1 MKKTYIM
8 ILAGLAIVG
17 ATTTY
22 CFSQSNQEIAIPT
35 PAAAEAVVATE
46 APAPAPAKPA
56 EVSEEDAKKAFS
68 YFIGYRFGQEVS
80 AGATTLSIEDFDK
93 DTFFQAL
100 SDSLSGQQPS
110 VDQAAI
116 EAGMNAFVMAMQKRE
131 QVKAE
136 ANLAAGKAYQEEFA
150 KGEGVTKTDSGLL
163 YRVIT
168 AGEGA
173 KYNPETDGPGALCNV
188 SYEGKLID
196 GTVFDK
202 SPTPVDMPIDR
213 VVPGFSE
220 ALKLMP
226 VGSTWEVC
234 IPSELAYGPQGP
246 GPIGNNS
253 TLIFTITLNGISKAP
268 EPQPHAQS
276 LQQLPPE
283 ILQQL
288 QQQGLEI
295 EDEATPAEEP
305 VEETSEEPAGEPLPA
320 PASADA
326 EAAPQEA
333 PAEEP
338 AGEPEPAPAPA
349 EAEAEAAPQELP
361 AEESF

>member
-1 MKKTYIM
+1 M

-22 CFSQSNQEIAIPT
+22 CFSQSNQEIAVTT
-35 PAAAEAVVATE
+35 PAPAEAVVAAE
-46 APAPAPAKPA
+46 ATLPGVPAMAPS
-56 EVSEEDAKKAFS
+56 EVSEDDAKKAFS

-80 AGATTLSIEDFDK
+80 AGATTLSVNDFDK
-93 DTFFQAL
+93 DAFFQAL
-100 SDSLSGQQPS
+100 SDSLAGKQPS
-110 VDQAAI
+110 MDQAAI
-116 EAGMNAFVMAMQKRE
+116 ENGMNAFVMTMQKRE

-150 KGEGVTKTDSGLL
+150 KAEGVTKTDSGLL

-188 SYEGKLID
+188 TYEGKLID

-202 SPTPVDMPIDR
+202 SPAPIDMPVDR

-246 GPIGNNS
+246 APIGNNS
-253 TLIFTITLNGISKAP
+253 TLIFTITLNSISKAP
-268 EPQPHAQS
+268 EPVMTENS

-295 EDEATPAEEP
+295 QDE
-305 VEETSEEPAGEPLPA
+305 
-320 PASADA
+320 
-326 EAAPQEA
+326 EA
-333 PAEEP
+333 PAEET
-338 AGEPEPAPAPA
+338 AEEPLPAPA
-349 EAEAEAAPQELP
+349 EAEAATPEAD
-361 AEESF
+361 SF

>member
-17 ATTTY
+17 ASTTY
-22 CFSQSNQEIAIPT
+22 CFSQSNQELAPEAT
-35 PAAAEAVVATE
+35 AAPAPVAAQPAPAAAT
-46 APAPAPAKPA
+46 APAAPVTPTNID
-56 EVSEEDAKKAFS
+56 EDDARKAFS

-80 AGATTLSIEDFDK
+80 AGASTLTADDFDQ

-100 SDSLSGQQPS
+100 EDSLAGKQPS
-110 VDQAAI
+110 MDQAQI
-116 EAGMNAFVMAMQKRE
+116 EAGMNAFVMAMQLRE
-131 QVKAE
+131 QAKAE
-136 ANLAAGKAYQEEFA
+136 ANMAAGKAYQEEYA
-150 KGEGVTKTDSGLL
+150 TGEGVSRTDSGLL

-168 AGEGA
+168 AGQGP
-173 KYNPETDGPGALCNV
+173 KYNPETDGPGAICSV
-188 SYEGKLID
+188 TYEGKLID

-202 SPTPVDMPIDR
+202 SEQPIDMPIDR

-246 GPIGNNS
+246 AAIGNNS
-253 TLIFTITLNGISKAP
+253 TLVFTITLNGISKAP
-268 EPQPHAQS
+268 EPQMGTQP

-288 QQQGLEI
+288 QAQGLEI
-295 EDEATPAEEP
+295 QPEDAPATAELPAEQ
-305 VEETSEEPAGEPLPA
+305 LPA
-320 PASADA
+320 PAA
-326 EAAPQEA
+326 EAPAPAAPEA
-333 PAEEP
+333 PAEG
-338 AGEPEPAPAPA
+338 AIAPAD
-349 EAEAEAAPQELP
+349 
-361 AEESF
+361 SF

>member
-8 ILAGLAIVG
+8 ILAGLAIAG

-22 CFSQSNQEIAIPT
+22 CFSQGSPE
-35 PAAAEAVVATE
+35 EV
-46 APAPAPAKPA
+46 APAPAEAAVAAPAADPTA
-56 EVSEEDAKKAFS
+56 PVTPTTISEEDARKAFS

-80 AGATTLSIEDFDK
+80 AGATTLTAEDFDK

-100 SDSLSGQQPS
+100 ADSLSGSEPTF
-110 VDQAAI
+110 DQAAI
-116 EAGMNAFVMAMQKRE
+116 EAGMNAFVNTMQQRE
-131 QVKAE
+131 KIKSD

-173 KYNPETDGPGALCNV
+173 SYNPETDGPGALCNV
-188 SYEGKLID
+188 SYEGKLIN

-202 SPTPVDMPIDR
+202 SPAPIDMPIDR

-246 GPIGNNS
+246 APIGNNS

-268 EPQPHAQS
+268 EAPQMGAQS

-295 EDEATPAEEP
+295 EPE
-305 VEETSEEPAGEPLPA
+305 EET
-320 PASADA
+320 AD
-326 EAAPQEA
+326 A

-338 AGEPEPAPAPA
+338 AGEPLPEPAPA
-349 EAEAEAAPQELP
+349 ETAPQEMP

>member
-22 CFSQSNQEIAIPT
+22 CFSQSNQEIAVTT
-35 PAAAEAVVATE
+35 PAEAEAMVAPE
-46 APAPAPAKPA
+46 AAAPANTA
-56 EVSEEDAKKAFS
+56 EVSAEDAKKAFS

-80 AGATTLSIEDFDK
+80 AGATTLTVDDFDK
-93 DTFFQAL
+93 DMFFQAL

-110 VDQAAI
+110 MDQASI
-116 EAGMNAFVMAMQKRE
+116 EAGMNTFVMAMQKRE

-150 KGEGVTKTDSGLL
+150 KGEGVTKTESGLL

-188 SYEGKLID
+188 TYEGKLID

-202 SPTPVDMPIDR
+202 SQAPVDMPIDR

-220 ALKLMP
+220 ALKSMP

-253 TLIFTITLNGISKAP
+253 TLIFTITLNSISKAQA
-268 EPQPHAQS
+268 PQMGTQS

-295 EDEATPAEEP
+295 QPDEEAEEA
-305 VEETSEEPAGEPLPA
+305 EEEAPAGEPLPA
-320 PASADA
+320 PAE
-326 EAAPQEA
+326 EAAPQEM
-333 PAEEP
+333 
-338 AGEPEPAPAPA
+338 
-349 EAEAEAAPQELP
+349 P

>member
-1 MKKTYIM
+1 M

-22 CFSQSNQEIAIPT
+22 CFSQSNQDIAVTT
-35 PAAAEAVVATE
+35 PAPAEAVVAAE
-46 APAPAPAKPA
+46 SAAPAITA
-56 EVSEEDAKKAFS
+56 EVSADDAKKAFS

-80 AGATTLSIEDFDK
+80 AGATTLTVDDFDK

-100 SDSLSGQQPS
+100 SDSLSGAQPS
-110 VDQAAI
+110 MDQAAI
-116 EAGMNAFVMAMQKRE
+116 EAGMNTFVVNMQKRE

-150 KGEGVTKTDSGLL
+150 KGEGVVKTESGLL
-163 YRVIT
+163 YRVVS

-188 SYEGKLID
+188 MYEGKLID

-202 SPTPVDMPIDR
+202 SPAPIDMPIDR

-246 GPIGNNS
+246 APIGNNS
-253 TLIFTITLNGISKAP
+253 TLIFTITLNSISKAP
-268 EPQPHAQS
+268 EPQMGSQS

-295 EDEATPAEEP
+295 EPEDT
-305 VEETSEEPAGEPLPA
+305 
-320 PASADA
+320 
-326 EAAPQEA
+326 
-333 PAEEP
+333 AEEP
-338 AGEPEPAPAPA
+338 AGETLPAPA
-349 EAEAEAAPQELP
+349 EAEQEHAPAAV
-361 AEESF
+361 

>member
-22 CFSQSNQEIAIPT
+22 CFSQGNQEIAPIENQPAAEMT
-35 PAAAEAVVATE
+35 QPAQPGMPVAAAE
-46 APAPAPAKPA
+46 
-56 EVSEEDAKKAFS
+56 VSTEDAKKAFS

-80 AGATTLSIEDFDK
+80 AGATTLTVDDFDK
-93 DTFFQAL
+93 DTFFLAL
-100 SDSLSGQQPS
+100 SESLEGKQPTM
-110 VDQAAI
+110 DQATI

-150 KGEGVTKTDSGLL
+150 KNEGVTKTESGLL

-168 AGEGA
+168 PGEGRTYDA
-173 KYNPETDGPGALCNV
+173 ATDGQDAICSV
-188 SYEGKLID
+188 VYEGKLIN
-196 GTVFDK
+196 GNVFDK
-202 SPTPVDMPIDR
+202 SETPIEMPINR

-226 VGSTWEVC
+226 IGSTWEVC
-234 IPSELAYGPQGP
+234 IPSDLAYGPQGP
-246 GPIGNNS
+246 GVIGNNS
-253 TLIFTITLNGISKAP
+253 TLIFTITLNNITKAEAP
-268 EPQPHAQS
+268 AMNSQS

-295 EDEATPAEEP
+295 QPDDE
-305 VEETSEEPAGEPLPA
+305 
-320 PASADA
+320 
-326 EAAPQEA
+326 EA
-333 PAEEP
+333 PAEE
-338 AGEPEPAPAPA
+338 AEEVTEEPAPAPA
-349 EAEAEAAPQELP
+349 PEAPQAP
-361 AEESF
+361 AVLDESQSF

>member
-1 MKKTYIM
+1 M

-22 CFSQSNQEIAIPT
+22 CFSQSNQEIAVTT
-35 PAAAEAVVATE
+35 PAAPEAVVATE
-46 APAPAPAKPA
+46 TPAPATPA
-56 EVSEEDAKKAFS
+56 EISAEDAKKAFS

-80 AGATTLSIEDFDK
+80 AGATTLTIEDFDK

-110 VDQAAI
+110 MDQAAI
-116 EAGMNAFVMAMQKRE
+116 EAGMNTFVMTMQKRE

-168 AGEGA
+168 AGEGTS
-173 KYNPETDGPGALCNV
+173 YNPETDGPGALCNV

-202 SPTPVDMPIDR
+202 SPAPIDMPIDR

-246 GPIGNNS
+246 APIGNNA

-268 EPQPHAQS
+268 EPQMNTQS

-295 EDEATPAEEP
+295 EAEDAPAA
-305 VEETSEEPAGEPLPA
+305 EPAAAPA
-320 PASADA
+320 PAPADA
-326 EAAPQEA
+326 EAAPQEM
-333 PAEEP
+333 
-338 AGEPEPAPAPA
+338 
-349 EAEAEAAPQELP
+349 P

>member
-22 CFSQSNQEIAIPT
+22 CFSQSNQEIAVPL
-35 PAAAEAVVATE
+35 PAAAETAETTA
-46 APAPAPAKPA
+46 APAPTNTA
-56 EVSEEDAKKAFS
+56 EVSAEDAKKAFS

-80 AGATTLSIEDFDK
+80 AGATTLTVEDFDK

-150 KGEGVTKTDSGLL
+150 KGEGVTKTNSGLL

-202 SPTPVDMPIDR
+202 SPAPIDMPIDR

-246 GPIGNNS
+246 APIGNNS
-253 TLIFTITLNGISKAP
+253 TLIFTITLNGITKAP
-268 EPQPHAQS
+268 EPQMNTQS

-295 EDEATPAEEP
+295 EDE
-305 VEETSEEPAGEPLPA
+305 
-320 PASADA
+320 
-326 EAAPQEA
+326 EA

-338 AGEPEPAPAPA
+338 AGEPVPAPAPTEPA
-349 EAEAEAAPQELP
+349 PQEAPAGEPVPAPAPTEAAPQELP

>member
-1 MKKTYIM
+1 MKKTHIM
-8 ILAGLAIVG
+8 ILCGLAIAG

-22 CFSQSNQEIAIPT
+22 CFSQGDQ
-35 PAAAEAVVATE
+35 E
-46 APAPAPAKPA
+46 APASAPVATAAAPAA
-56 EVSEEDAKKAFS
+56 EVAAPAAPAVSADISAEDAKKAFS

-80 AGATTLSIEDFDK
+80 AGATTLTADDFDK

-100 SDSLSGQQPS
+100 QDSLTGQQPS
-110 VDQAAI
+110 MDQAAI
-116 EAGMNAFVMAMQKRE
+116 EAGMNAFVMTMQQRE

-136 ANLAAGKAYQEEFA
+136 ANLAAGKAYQEEYA
-150 KGEGVTKTDSGLL
+150 KGEGVTKTESGLL

-168 AGEGA
+168 AGEGR
-173 KYNPETDGPGALCNV
+173 KYDPATDGPGAMCNV

-202 SPTPVDMPIDR
+202 SQTPIEMPIDR

-220 ALKLMP
+220 ALQLMP
-226 VGSTWEVC
+226 IGSTWEVC

-253 TLIFTITLNGISKAP
+253 TLVFTITLNDITKAQA
-268 EPQPHAQS
+268 PQMDARS

-283 ILQQL
+283 VLQQL

-295 EDEATPAEEP
+295 EPDDAAEDVAPELPEATGAPLPTPAE
-305 VEETSEEPAGEPLPA
+305 AGEA
-320 PASADA
+320 T
-326 EAAPQEA
+326 
-333 PAEEP
+333 
-338 AGEPEPAPAPA
+338 G
-349 EAEAEAAPQELP
+349 
-361 AEESF
+361 F

>member
-22 CFSQSNQEIAIPT
+22 CFSQSNQEVAVAT
-35 PAAAEAVVATE
+35 PAPAEAVVATE
-46 APAPAPAKPA
+46 AAAAATPGTALP

-80 AGATTLSIEDFDK
+80 AGATTLTTADFDK

-100 SDSLSGQQPS
+100 EDSLAGKQPS
-110 VDQAAI
+110 MDQAAI
-116 EAGMNAFVMAMQKRE
+116 EAGMNTFVMTMQRRE

-168 AGEGA
+168 AGEGP

-188 SYEGKLID
+188 MYEGKLID

-202 SPTPVDMPIDR
+202 STSPIDMPIDR

-220 ALKLMP
+220 ALKSMP

-253 TLIFTITLNGISKAP
+253 TLIFTITLNSISKAP
-268 EPQPHAQS
+268 EQQMDTRS

-283 ILQQL
+283 VLQQL

-295 EDEATPAEEP
+295 EPDT
-305 VEETSEEPAGEPLPA
+305 
-320 PASADA
+320 
-326 EAAPQEA
+326 

-338 AGEPEPAPAPA
+338 AGEELPAPATEQAPAAEAPAPAPA
-349 EAEAEAAPQELP
+349 AAPAEAMPAAD
-361 AEESF
+361 SF

>member
-8 ILAGLAIVG
+8 ILCGLAIAG

-22 CFSQSNQEIAIPT
+22 CFSQGHQE
-35 PAAAEAVVATE
+35 PAPAAEASAPVADVA
-46 APAPAPAKPA
+46 APATAPAEP
-56 EVSEEDAKKAFS
+56 VTPTSISPEDAKKAFS

-80 AGATTLSIEDFDK
+80 AGASTLTADDFDR

-100 SDSLSGQQPS
+100 QDSLSGQQPGM
-110 VDQAAI
+110 DQATI
-116 EAGMNAFVMAMQKRE
+116 EAGMNAFVMTMQQRE

-150 KGEGVTKTDSGLL
+150 KGEGVTKTGSGLL

-168 AGEGA
+168 PGEGR
-173 KYNPETDGPGALCNV
+173 KYDPATDGPGAMCNV

-202 SPTPVDMPIDR
+202 SPAPIEMPIDR

-220 ALKLMP
+220 ALQLMP
-226 VGSTWEVC
+226 IGSTWEVC

-246 GPIGNNS
+246 APIGNNS
-253 TLIFTITLNGISKAP
+253 TLIFTITLNNITKAP
-268 EPQPHAQS
+268 APQMENRS

-295 EDEATPAEEP
+295 EPEAAPAESEASELPEPADAPLPTPAE
-305 VEETSEEPAGEPLPA
+305 PAAA
-320 PASADA
+320 PAT
-326 EAAPQEA
+326 EA
-333 PAEEP
+333 
-338 AGEPEPAPAPA
+338 G
-349 EAEAEAAPQELP
+349 
-361 AEESF
+361 F

>member
-22 CFSQSNQEIAIPT
+22 CFSQSNQEIAVTT
-35 PAAAEAVVATE
+35 PAAPEAVVATGT
-46 APAPAPAKPA
+46 PAPANPA
-56 EVSEEDAKKAFS
+56 EISAEDAKKAFS

-80 AGATTLSIEDFDK
+80 AGATTLTIEDFDK

-110 VDQAAI
+110 MDQAVI
-116 EAGMNAFVMAMQKRE
+116 EAGMNNFVMTMQKRE

-150 KGEGVTKTDSGLL
+150 KGEGVTKTESGLL

-173 KYNPETDGPGALCNV
+173 SYNPETDGPGALCNV

-202 SPTPVDMPIDR
+202 SPAPIDMPIDR

-220 ALKLMP
+220 TLKLMP

-246 GPIGNNS
+246 APIGNNS

-268 EPQPHAQS
+268 EPQMNTQS

-295 EDEATPAEEP
+295 EAEDAPAAEPAEEP
-305 VEETSEEPAGEPLPA
+305 AGETLPVPAETEAAPQEMPAEEAAGEPLPA
-320 PASADA
+320 PA
-326 EAAPQEA
+326 P
-333 PAEEP
+333 
-338 AGEPEPAPAPA
+338 
-349 EAEAEAAPQELP
+349 AEAEAAPQELP

>member
-1 MKKTYIM
+1 MT
-8 ILAGLAIVG
+8 LAGLAIVG

-22 CFSQSNQEIAIPT
+22 CFSQSSNTEATPATPPT
-35 PAAAEAVVATE
+35 PAEATVASPEPAAPTM
-46 APAPAPAKPA
+46 PT
-56 EVSEEDAKKAFS
+56 EVSPEDARKAFS

-80 AGATTLSIEDFDK
+80 AGATTLTVDDFDK
-93 DTFFQAL
+93 ETFFQAL
-100 SDSLSGQQPS
+100 QDSLTGKQPS
-110 VDQAAI
+110 MAPAVI
-116 EAGMNAFVMAMQKRE
+116 EAGMNSFVMTLQQRE

-168 AGEGA
+168 PGEGR
-173 KYNPETDGPGALCNV
+173 KYDAAADGTDAICNIT
-188 SYEGKLID
+188 YEGKLID

-202 SPTPVDMPIDR
+202 SPAPIDMPINR

-226 VGSTWEVC
+226 IGSTWEVC

-246 GPIGNNS
+246 GSIGNNS
-253 TLIFTITLNGISKAP
+253 TLIFTITLNNIAKAAP
-268 EPQPHAQS
+268 VAPQMDARS

-288 QQQGLEI
+288 QAQGLEI
-295 EDEATPAEEP
+295 QPDDTPAEE
-305 VEETSEEPAGEPLPA
+305 VPAGAPLPEPTSTPLPA
-320 PASADA
+320 PA
-326 EAAPQEA
+326 PEA
-333 PAEEP
+333 PA
-338 AGEPEPAPAPA
+338 APTPA
-349 EAEAEAAPQELP
+349 E
-361 AEESF
+361 SF

>member
-1 MKKTYIM
+1 M

-17 ATTTY
+17 ASTTY
-22 CFSQSNQEIAIPT
+22 CLSQHKEIDITT
-35 PAAAEAVVATE
+35 PAPAETAVATEAAAEAPVAT
-46 APAPAPAKPA
+46 PGTP
-56 EVSEEDAKKAFS
+56 VSPTEISAEDAKKAFS

-80 AGATTLSIEDFDK
+80 AGATTLTIDDFDK

-100 SDSLSGQQPS
+100 SESLSGQQPS
-110 VDQAAI
+110 MDPAVV
-116 EAGMNAFVMAMQKRE
+116 EAGMNSFVMAMQQRE

-150 KGEGVTKTDSGLL
+150 KGEGVTKTASGLL

-168 AGEGA
+168 AGNGA
-173 KYNPETDGPGALCNV
+173 TYNPETDGPGALCSV
-188 SYEGKLID
+188 TYEGKLID

-202 SPTPVDMPIDR
+202 SNTPIDMPIDR

-253 TLIFTITLNGISKAP
+253 TLIFTITLNAISKAP
-268 EPQPHAQS
+268 EPQMGAQS

-295 EDEATPAEEP
+295 DGGEEEGKAAPEATP
-305 VEETSEEPAGEPLPA
+305 
-320 PASADA
+320 
-326 EAAPQEA
+326 EAAPA
-333 PAEEP
+333 P
-338 AGEPEPAPAPA
+338 
-349 EAEAEAAPQELP
+349 EAEAAPE
-361 AEESF
+361 AV

>member
-17 ATTTY
+17 ASTTY
-22 CFSQSNQEIAIPT
+22 CLSQDKEVALPAPAAEEIAT
-35 PAAAEAVVATE
+35 AE
-46 APAPAPAKPA
+46 APAAVATPGAPAAPA
-56 EVSEEDAKKAFS
+56 EVSAEEAKKAFS

-100 SDSLSGQQPS
+100 SESLAGQQPS
-110 VDQAAI
+110 MDQAAI
-116 EAGMNAFVMAMQKRE
+116 EAGMNTFVMAMQQRE

-150 KGEGVTKTDSGLL
+150 KGEGVTKTESGLL

-173 KYNPETDGPGALCNV
+173 RYNAETDGPDALCNV

-202 SPTPVDMPIDR
+202 SQAPIDMPINR

-226 VGSTWEVC
+226 IGSTWEVC
-234 IPSELAYGPQGP
+234 IPSDLAYGAQGP
-246 GPIGNNS
+246 GVIGNNA
-253 TLIFTITLNGISKAP
+253 TLIFTITLNSISKAP
-268 EPQPHAQS
+268 EPQMNSQS

-295 EDEATPAEEP
+295 DAEE
-305 VEETSEEPAGEPLPA
+305 EGTDEPASE
-320 PASADA
+320 
-326 EAAPQEA
+326 EAAPEEA
-333 PAEEP
+333 
-338 AGEPEPAPAPA
+338 
-349 EAEAEAAPQELP
+349 
-361 AEESF
+361 

>member
-22 CFSQSNQEIAIPT
+22 CFSQGNQEIAVTT
-35 PAAAEAVVATE
+35 PAPAEAVVAAE
-46 APAPAPAKPA
+46 AAAPTLPAPA

-80 AGATTLSIEDFDK
+80 AGATTLTIDDFDT
-93 DTFFQAL
+93 DTFLEAL
-100 SDSLSGQQPS
+100 EDSLAGKQPS
-110 VDQAAI
+110 MDQAAI
-116 EAGMNAFVMAMQKRE
+116 EAGMNAFVMTMQKRE
-131 QVKAE
+131 QIKAE

-163 YRVIT
+163 YRVVT
-168 AGEGA
+168 AGNGS

-188 SYEGKLID
+188 MYEGKLID
-196 GTVFDK
+196 GTVFDA
-202 SPTPVDMPIDR
+202 SPSPIDMPIDR

-234 IPSELAYGPQGP
+234 IPSDLAYGPQGP
-246 GPIGNNS
+246 APIGNNS
-253 TLIFTITLNGISKAP
+253 TLIFTITLNSISKAP
-268 EPQPHAQS
+268 EPQMDTRS

-283 ILQQL
+283 VLQQL

-295 EDEATPAEEP
+295 EPDDAPA
-305 VEETSEEPAGEPLPA
+305 EEPAGEPLPA
-320 PASADA
+320 PTA
-326 EAAPQEA
+326 EQ
-333 PAEEP
+333 
-338 AGEPEPAPAPA
+338 APAPTA
-349 EAEAEAAPQELP
+349 EAMPAAD
-361 AEESF
+361 SF

>member
-22 CFSQSNQEIAIPT
+22 CFSQSNQEIPVTT
-35 PAAAEAVVATE
+35 PAPAEAVATAE
-46 APAPAPAKPA
+46 AAAP
-56 EVSEEDAKKAFS
+56 VLNMDISEDEAKKAFS

-80 AGATTLSIEDFDK
+80 AGATTLTIDDFDQ
-93 DTFFQAL
+93 DTFFKAL
-100 SDSLSGQQPS
+100 EDSITGQQPS
-110 VDQAAI
+110 MDQAAI
-116 EAGMNAFVMAMQKRE
+116 EAGMNAFVMTMQKRE
-131 QVKAE
+131 QVKSE

-150 KGEGVTKTDSGLL
+150 KADGVTKTDSGLL

-168 AGEGA
+168 AGNGP
-173 KYNPETDGPGALCNV
+173 KYNPETDGAGAICNV
-188 SYEGKLID
+188 MYEGKLIN

-202 SPTPVDMPIDR
+202 SATPIDMPIDR

-220 ALKLMP
+220 ALKSMP

-234 IPSELAYGPQGP
+234 IPAELAYGAQGP
-246 GPIGNNS
+246 APIGNNS
-253 TLIFTITLNGISKAP
+253 TLIFTITLNSISKAP
-268 EPQPHAQS
+268 APQMDAQS

-295 EDEATPAEEP
+295 QPDEADT
-305 VEETSEEPAGEPLPA
+305 
-320 PASADA
+320 
-326 EAAPQEA
+326 
-333 PAEEP
+333 AEEP
-338 AGEPEPAPAPA
+338 AAEELPAPA
-349 EAEAEAAPQELP
+349 EAAAAPAPAAAEATPAPADSAAIP
-361 AEESF
+361 AAESF

>member
-22 CFSQSNQEIAIPT
+22 CFSQGKQEIAVTT
-35 PAAAEAVVATE
+35 PAAPEAVVATE
-46 APAPAPAKPA
+46 TPAPANPA
-56 EVSEEDAKKAFS
+56 EISAEDSKKAFS

-80 AGATTLSIEDFDK
+80 AGATTLTIEDFDK

-110 VDQAAI
+110 MDQAVI
-116 EAGMNAFVMAMQKRE
+116 EAGMNNFVMTMQKRE

-150 KGEGVTKTDSGLL
+150 KGEGVTKTESGLL

-173 KYNPETDGPGALCNV
+173 SYNPETDGPGALCNV

-202 SPTPVDMPIDR
+202 SPAPIDMPIDR

-246 GPIGNNS
+246 APIGNNS

-268 EPQPHAQS
+268 EPQMNTQS

-295 EDEATPAEEP
+295 EAEDAPAAEPAEEP
-305 VEETSEEPAGEPLPA
+305 TGEALPVPAEAEAAPQEMPAEEAAGEPLPA
-320 PASADA
+320 PA
-326 EAAPQEA
+326 P
-333 PAEEP
+333 
-338 AGEPEPAPAPA
+338 
-349 EAEAEAAPQELP
+349 AEAEAAPQELP

>member
-22 CFSQSNQEIAIPT
+22 CFSQSNQEIAVTT
-35 PAAAEAVVATE
+35 PAPAEAVVAAE
-46 APAPAPAKPA
+46 AAAPTLPAPA
-56 EVSEEDAKKAFS
+56 EVSEEDARKAFS

-80 AGATTLSIEDFDK
+80 AGATTLTTDDFDK

-100 SDSLSGQQPS
+100 EDSLAGKQPS
-110 VDQAAI
+110 MDQAAI
-116 EAGMNAFVMAMQKRE
+116 EAGMNSFVMKMQRRE

-163 YRVIT
+163 YRVVT
-168 AGEGA
+168 AGNGP
-173 KYNPETDGPGALCNV
+173 KYNAETDGPGALCNV
-188 SYEGKLID
+188 MYEGKLID
-196 GTVFDK
+196 GTVFDA
-202 SPTPVDMPIDR
+202 SPSPIDMPIDR

-253 TLIFTITLNGISKAP
+253 TLIFTITLNSISKAP
-268 EPQPHAQS
+268 EPQMNTQS

-295 EDEATPAEEP
+295 EPEATA
-305 VEETSEEPAGEPLPA
+305 EEPAGEPLPA
-320 PASADA
+320 PA
-326 EAAPQEA
+326 EAAPA
-333 PAEEP
+333 A
-338 AGEPEPAPAPA
+338 APAPA
-349 EAEAEAAPQELP
+349 AEAMPAAD
-361 AEESF
+361 SF

>member
-22 CFSQSNQEIAIPT
+22 CFSQSNQEIAAAT
-35 PAAAEAVVATE
+35 PAEAETMVAPEAAV
-46 APAPAPAKPA
+46 PANPT
-56 EVSEEDAKKAFS
+56 EVSAEDAKKAFS

-80 AGATTLSIEDFDK
+80 AGATTLTVDDFDK
-93 DTFFQAL
+93 DMFFQAL

-110 VDQAAI
+110 MDQAAI
-116 EAGMNAFVMAMQKRE
+116 EAGMNTFVMAMQKRE

-136 ANLAAGKAYQEEFA
+136 ANLTAGKAYQEEFA
-150 KGEGVTKTDSGLL
+150 KGEGVTKTESGLL

-188 SYEGKLID
+188 TYEGKLID

-202 SPTPVDMPIDR
+202 SQAPIDMPIDR

-220 ALKLMP
+220 ALQTMP

-234 IPSELAYGPQGP
+234 IPSELAYGAQGP
-246 GPIGNNS
+246 GPIGNNA
-253 TLIFTITLNGISKAP
+253 TLIFTITLNSISKAP
-268 EPQPHAQS
+268 EPQMSTQS

-295 EDEATPAEEP
+295 EPEDTPAEEP
-305 VEETSEEPAGEPLPA
+305 AEEAAGEPLPA
-320 PASADA
+320 PAPA
-326 EAAPQEA
+326 EVTPQEM
-333 PAEEP
+333 
-338 AGEPEPAPAPA
+338 
-349 EAEAEAAPQELP
+349 P

>member
-22 CFSQSNQEIAIPT
+22 CFSQGNQEIAVTT
-35 PAAAEAVVATE
+35 PAPAEAVVAAE
-46 APAPAPAKPA
+46 AAAPTLPAPA

-80 AGATTLSIEDFDK
+80 AGATTLTIDDFDT
-93 DTFFQAL
+93 DTFLEAL
-100 SDSLSGQQPS
+100 EDSLAGKQPS
-110 VDQAAI
+110 MDQAAI
-116 EAGMNAFVMAMQKRE
+116 EAGMNAFVMTMQKRE
-131 QVKAE
+131 QIKAE

-163 YRVIT
+163 YRVVT
-168 AGEGA
+168 AGNGS

-188 SYEGKLID
+188 MYEGKLID
-196 GTVFDK
+196 GTVFDA
-202 SPTPVDMPIDR
+202 SPSPIDMPIDR

-234 IPSELAYGPQGP
+234 IPSDLAYGPQGP
-246 GPIGNNS
+246 APIGNNS
-253 TLIFTITLNGISKAP
+253 TLIFTITLNSISKAP
-268 EPQPHAQS
+268 EPQMDTRS

-283 ILQQL
+283 VLQQL

-295 EDEATPAEEP
+295 EPDDAPA
-305 VEETSEEPAGEPLPA
+305 EEPAGEPLPA
-320 PASADA
+320 PTA
-326 EAAPQEA
+326 EQ
-333 PAEEP
+333 
-338 AGEPEPAPAPA
+338 APAPA
-349 EAEAEAAPQELP
+349 AEAMPAAD
-361 AEESF
+361 SF

>member
-8 ILAGLAIVG
+8 ILAGLAIAG

-22 CFSQSNQEIAIPT
+22 CFSQSNQEPVPT
-35 PAAAEAVVATE
+35 ADAPATE
-46 APAPAPAKPA
+46 APAAVATPAATPA
-56 EVSEEDAKKAFS
+56 EPVTATNISAEDAKKAFS

-80 AGATTLSIEDFDK
+80 QGATTLSADDFDK

-100 SDSLSGQQPS
+100 EDSLAGKQPS
-110 VDQAAI
+110 MDQATI
-116 EAGMNAFVMAMQKRE
+116 EAGMNSFVMTMQQRE

-136 ANLAAGKAYQEEFA
+136 ANLAAGKAYQEEYA

-168 AGEGA
+168 PGEGR
-173 KYNPETDGPGALCNV
+173 KYDAATDGPGALCSV
-188 SYEGKLID
+188 TYEGKLID

-202 SPTPVDMPIDR
+202 SPAPIDMPIDR

-226 VGSTWEVC
+226 IGSTWEIC

-246 GPIGNNS
+246 APIGNNS
-253 TLIFTITLNGISKAP
+253 TLVFTITLNNITKAP
-268 EPQPHAQS
+268 APQTESRS

-283 ILQQL
+283 LLQQL

-295 EDEATPAEEP
+295 EAEESAA
-305 VEETSEEPAGEPLPA
+305 EEVSKPLPEPTDTPLPA
-320 PASADA
+320 PA
-326 EAAPQEA
+326 
-333 PAEEP
+333 
-338 AGEPEPAPAPA
+338 EPAPAPA
-349 EAEAEAAPQELP
+349 EPAPAP
-361 AEESF
+361 AESTGF